1 MDNKLAK
8 IIVGVD
14 VSKDHLDI
22 YIIPVN
28 KHIRIKNS
36 DTGFKKLLKELS
48 SYEVQCIAFE
58 STGGYE
64 APMARLLEQ
73 SGYQTWLID
82 PVRIKAFIK
91 SEGIKAKT
99 DIIDAKMIAMFVAQK
114 ERKYT
119 PKPLPAEHFELRAL
133 VKRRESLTDM
143 ISMEK
148 KRLKMPTQT
157 EYCKELINDL
167 VQSLEKQ
174 KDIVEKTINSF
185 IARNDDWKRKSLI
198 IQSIP
203 GVGSVT
209 ASALISHMPEL
220 GTIENKPIAALLGVA
235 PYTRQ
240 SGNYLGNAS
249 IYGGRPT
256 PRWPLYMAALAATR
270 FNPVFK
276 EFYQRLINAGKAF
289 KVALVAT
296 MRKLI
301 CTINVMLK
309 NNAHWRFA

>member
-148 KRLKMPTQT
+148 KRLK
-157 EYCKELINDL
+157 
-167 VQSLEKQ
+167 
-174 KDIVEKTINSF
+174 
-185 IARNDDWKRKSLI
+185 
-198 IQSIP
+198 
-203 GVGSVT
+203 
-209 ASALISHMPEL
+209 
-220 GTIENKPIAALLGVA
+220 
-235 PYTRQ
+235 
-240 SGNYLGNAS
+240 
-249 IYGGRPT
+249 
-256 PRWPLYMAALAATR
+256 
-270 FNPVFK
+270 
-276 EFYQRLINAGKAF
+276 
-289 KVALVAT
+289 
-296 MRKLI
+296 
-301 CTINVMLK
+301 
-309 NNAHWRFA
+309 